1 MNAYYVHVVLRVAL
15 PFGGIL
21 INLLALLHLLQAY
34 RFLADSRDTKKQERL
49 AELGDPFSVYR
60 CHGIMNCVNVCP
72 KGLNPNKAI
81 GEIKSMLLDVTGR
94 EKIKVVSME

>member
-1 MNAYYVHVVLRVAL
+1 MVFMNAYYVHVVLRVAL
-15 PFGGIL
+15 PFSWNPDKFVGTCNIAGI
-21 INLLALLHLLQAY
+21 

-72 KGLNPNKAI
+72 KGNQSKQSNW
-81 GEIKSMLLDVTGR
+81 R
-94 EKIKVVSME
+94 N